1 VKDSREIHSAD
12 IGESSQNP
20 TQTNVGSGQVD
31 APYLLPHVA
40 AMSASAVLEGPI
52 PHSYA
57 RIMLHAYYSDLHV
70 YDEPAGPTAACSL
83 REQAR
88 VGKPYSLLTRRS
100 LAPTS
105 FC

>member
-1 VKDSREIHSAD
+1 
-12 IGESSQNP
+12 
-20 TQTNVGSGQVD
+20 
-31 APYLLPHVA
+31 
-40 AMSASAVLEGPI
+40 MSASAVLEGPI

-100 LAPTS
+100 LAPTPPS
-105 FC
+105 VDNAALTNKRKHDDRRHDERAE